1 MLEKVRQQSK
11 NCRATQHELET
22 DLRNKEYALGIDNMC
37 HQLNNFSKG
46 LQFYAG
52 IERYDPTVCD
62 AARWAAASAATLQR
76 SQSERAKAV
85 QMLSDAENLI
95 NVSATEIWDQWSNT
109 NSAFTRRIA
118 ETIEIKNKLQLHLHK
133 IQQEMFDVE
142 KTLELLNKA
151 IEDKLQPMKVAHTR
165 LQARTARPHLEKC
178 RDDAQNRLVREVCE
192 LQETMEALRGKL
204 ATAEGTHQTLL
215 GVRAGLEAELRYKSA
230 ALFIDR
236 DQCMG
241 LRRGYPVTAAI
252 KA

>member
-1 MLEKVRQQSK
+1 
-11 NCRATQHELET
+11 
-22 DLRNKEYALGIDNMC
+22 MC

-62 AARWAAASAATLQR
+62 APRWAAASAATLQR

-85 QMLSDAENLI
+85 QMLSDTENLI
-95 NVSATEIWDQWSNT
+95 NVSATQIWDQWSNT

-118 ETIEIKNKLQLHLHK
+118 ATVEIKNKLQLHLHK
-133 IQQEMFDVE
+133 VQQEIFDIE

-151 IEDKLQPMKVAHTR
+151 VEDKLRPLKVAHTR
-165 LQARTARPHLEKC
+165 LQARTNRPHLEKC
-178 RDDAQNRLVREVCE
+178 RDEAQNRLVKEVCE
-192 LQETMEALRGKL
+192 LQETMETLRSKVVR
-204 ATAEGTHQTLL
+204 AEGTHQTLL
-215 GVRAGLEAELRYKSA
+215 GVRASLEADLRAKSS